1 MTWEPEGNKIAGY
14 KLGSLE
20 PEEVLYEFEGEP
32 LTFVARDPDGDPL
45 LLHNV
50 MAFDRTT
57 RYVVSAIDAR
67 ILGDLKA
74 GRLDI
79 LTALRQPRCWV
90 ADVTE
95 DGSVKTLWR
104 VEFSSIPEKV
114 LPKPGAMVNPADD
127 PVFRLRLI
135 GSGVGPG
142 KTSAAD
148 VRMAAQAAESGLRGL
163 ARIALDQKKK
173 VGTVPGNVRHYSDLP
188 YLFSRAASFEIA
200 FGRPRDRLP
209 GIDEEVFAEMGQL
222 LERGLKAVR
231 AENGVLP
238 LVEGLD
244 ADQTLQLFEVIRSLS
259 PPTRG
264 DVERV
269 EIGGELVDQVSG
281 SRVLTRD
288 DRVRS
293 VQRVKASRKAPRKE
307 APFRVSGVIEEADQG
322 NLGFTL
328 RQLDPAEASAFG
340 NATEIAFRFEE
351 HLYDTVM
358 EAFNTLERMVVVG
371 ERVDS
376 TYQALDVQLAVAGT
390 DAGTA
395 PEVPGSK

>member
-1 MTWEPEGNKIAGY
+1 MMWEPEGNKIAEAE
-14 KLGSLE
+14 LGSLE
-20 PEEVLYEFEGEP
+20 PGEVLFEYEGEL
-32 LTFVARDPDGDPL
+32 LTFVARDMDGEAL

-50 MAFDRTT
+50 MAFDRAT
-57 RYVVSAIDAR
+57 RYVVAAIDAR

-74 GRLDI
+74 GRIDI

-90 ADVTE
+90 ADVAE
-95 DGSVKTLWR
+95 DACVKALWR
-104 VEFSSIPEKV
+104 VEFASIPEEV
-114 LPKPGAMVNPADD
+114 LPRPGAMVNPDLD

-173 VGTVPGNVRHYSDLP
+173 VGTVPGNVRHYSDNP

-209 GIDEEVFAEMGQL
+209 GIDEEVFAEMGRL

-231 AENGVLP
+231 ADNGSLS
-238 LVEGLD
+238 LIEGLD
-244 ADQTLQLFEVIRSLS
+244 ADQASQLFEVIRSLS

-269 EIGGELVDQVSG
+269 EIGGELVDQVTG
-281 SRVLTRD
+281 PRVLTRD
-288 DRVRS
+288 DRDRS
-293 VQRVKASRKAPRKE
+293 VRRIKATRKAPRKE

-322 NLGFTL
+322 ILGFTL
-328 RQLDPAEASAFG
+328 RQLDPVEAATFG
-340 NATEIAFRFEE
+340 NASEIAFRFEE

-358 EAFNTLERMVVVG
+358 EAFNSLERMVVVG

-376 TYQALDVQLAVAGT
+376 TYQALDVQLAVSGA
-390 DAGTA
+390 DIGTA
-395 PEVPGSK
+395 PEVTGSK

>member
-1 MTWEPEGNKIAGY
+1 MTWEPEGNKIAEER
-14 KLGSLE
+14 LGSLE
-20 PEEVLYEFEGEP
+20 PAEVLFEFEGEP
-32 LTFVARDPDGDPL
+32 LTFVARDPDGDLL
-45 LLHNV
+45 LLHSV

-57 RYVVSAIDAR
+57 RYVASAIDSR

-74 GRLDI
+74 GRIDI

-90 ADVTE
+90 ADVAE
-95 DGSVKTLWR
+95 DGSVKALRR
-104 VEFSSIPEKV
+104 VEFSSIPDKV
-114 LPKPGAMVNPADD
+114 LPRPGAMINPDHD

-163 ARIALDQKKK
+163 ARIALDQQKR

-200 FGRPRDRLP
+200 FGHPRDRLP

-231 AENGVLP
+231 ADDGLLP
-238 LVEGLD
+238 RIEGLNP
-244 ADQTLQLFEVIRSLS
+244 DQTLQLLEVIRSLS

-269 EIGGELVDQVSG
+269 EIGGELVDRVSG
-281 SRVLTRD
+281 SRILTRD

-293 VQRVKASRKAPRKE
+293 VQRIKASRKAPRKE
-307 APFRVSGVIEEADQG
+307 APFRVSGIIEEADQG
-322 NLGFTL
+322 TFCFTL
-328 RQLDPAEASAFG
+328 RQLAPPDLPSVGKVAE
-340 NATEIAFRFEE
+340 IRFQFDD
-351 HLYDTVM
+351 HLYDIVM
-358 EAFNTLERMVVVG
+358 DGFNSLDRMVVVG

-376 TYQALDVQLAVAGT
+376 AYQALDVQLAVEATEAEG
-390 DAGTA
+390 AK
-395 PEVPGSK
+395 PE